1 MDILFESL
9 EEHLKANIPELNW
22 IDWDWGQLETL
33 EEEYPIQFPCALIDI
48 QNISWVNTSNNL
60 MVGDV
65 TINIRIAFDVY
76 EDTHV
81 AVGITAPDRAYA
93 LTRLKLLNKIHKYL
107 QGYGGNIL
115 SQPGGFRDNHFNRL
129 NAVRITAEKRED
141 GLKVFSM
148 QFMCNM
154 RNNYAMAET
163 TPITASPVIAK
174 SFE

>member
-115 SQPGGFRDNHFNRL
+115 SQIGRAH
-129 NAVRITAEKRED
+129 V
-141 GLKVFSM
+141 
-148 QFMCNM
+148 
-154 RNNYAMAET
+154 
-163 TPITASPVIAK
+163 
-174 SFE
+174 